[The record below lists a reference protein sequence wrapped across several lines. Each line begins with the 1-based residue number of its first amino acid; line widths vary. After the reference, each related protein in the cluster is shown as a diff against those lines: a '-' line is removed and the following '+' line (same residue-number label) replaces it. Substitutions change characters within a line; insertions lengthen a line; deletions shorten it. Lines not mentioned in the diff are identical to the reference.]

1 MSVRGALL
9 SVFPI
14 PAGIAM
20 PVAGVDISHGSIKFV
35 QFAEHGDALTLRSF
49 GETPLPEGVVVGGDI
64 EIKDKVVETLR
75 SFRLRHGIHYAN
87 AALPEKKAY
96 LYQVLVP
103 TDAKNLRAG
112 VEFDFESHVP
122 LPPGEAVF
130 DFEPVRRTE
139 QGTLVSVTAY
149 AKRIVEEY
157 RSVFADAGITLRALE
172 IESQA
177 LARAVI
183 SKSERAKT
191 VMMIDFGKYTTRIAV
206 VEYGIVSFTATVDVG
221 GDALTQAVMKRMNV
235 PEPEAEK
242 IKNEKGFLMS
252 TENKDLVET
261 LMSTVSVVKDEL
273 VKHQSYW
280 NNPSADDFP
289 RNRIERAVVCGG
301 NANLRGFPEYLEGF
315 LNVPV
320 SIGNVWTNAFSF
332 DAYVPPMHYAQS
344 LEYATSIGLSLR
356 GRSSQAW

>member
-1 MSVRGALL
+1 MSFQGALL

-14 PAGIAM
+14 PASLAM
-20 PVAGVDISHGSIKFV
+20 PAAGIDISQGSIKCV
-35 QFAEHGDALTLRSF
+35 LLSEHGETLSLRTF
-49 GETPLPEGVVVGGDI
+49 GEAPLPEGVVVGGDI

-75 SFRLRHGIHYAN
+75 SFRLRHGVRYAS
-87 AALPEKKAY
+87 ASLPEKKAY
-96 LYQVLVP
+96 LFQVLVP
-103 TDAKNLRAG
+103 NDAKSLLAG

-139 QGTLVSVTAY
+139 AGTIVSVTAY
-149 AKRIVEEY
+149 ARRIVEEY
-157 RSVFADAGITLRALE
+157 RVAFEEAGIMLRSLE

-177 LARAVI
+177 LARAVV
-183 SKSERAKT
+183 SASDRART

-206 VEYGIVSFTATVDVG
+206 VEYGVVAFTATVEVG

-235 PEPEAEK
+235 PEPEAEQ

-252 TENKDLVET
+252 ADNKDLVET

-280 NNPSADDFP
+280 NNPTEDDLP
-289 RNRIERAVVCGG
+289 RQPIERAIICGG

-320 SIGNVWTNAFSF
+320 SIGNVWANAFSF
-332 DAYVPPMHYAQS
+332 DAYVPTLHYSKS

-356 GRSSQAW
+356 GRSTKKW